1 VAEHPPAAAPA
12 AATGK
17 AVFVLATGRVAVVV
31 MVVAEVGVSHID
43 VLSKYVEIILDI
55 SKKVK

>member
-1 VAEHPPAAAPA
+1 MAEHPPA

-31 MVVAEVGVSHID
+31 MAEAGVSHT
-43 VLSKYVEIILDI
+43 DI
-55 SKKVK
+55 SMDI